1 MCRTNSDP
9 KFRFPQIQIRC
20 PSYFRAARSKSCR
33 ASPEIWA
40 CRPEMLKNLQK
51 YHQTIIFCMYKWFV
65 RSDCLFFCKNLI
77 AVWYKMI
84 VWFFAKVITLFDL
97 FGVHRLHAE
106 LENFVCTVENT
117 PKATLTLMW
126 IVVIQ
131 RKTVLGDWTR
141 LKIANMLTEPHVD
154 LNLQCQMHPSYLS
167 NPSDLSPCLEQK
179 LVAQLHTQCAPEIW
193 LCFCGN
199 HGAMLL
205 FWNML
210 DPNQSGYRQSKEI
223 LDGC

>member
-1 MCRTNSDP
+1 MCRTNWQIST
-9 KFRFPQIQIRC
+9 KFRSS

-40 CRPEMLKNLQK
+40 CRPEIWAVRQINLGFPTS
-51 YHQTIIFCMYKWFV
+51 QTN
-65 RSDCLFFCKNLI
+65 NLGM
-77 AVWYKMI
+77 YKMI
-84 VWFFAKVITLFDL
+84 VCFFAKVITLFDL

-154 LNLQCQMHPSYLS
+154 LNFQCQMHPSYLS

-179 LVAQLHTQCAPEIW
+179 LVAQLHTQCAPEIL

>member
-1 MCRTNSDP
+1 MTNLTNFT
-9 KFRFPQIQIRC
+9 KFRSFQILSERLSRCSEQIL
-20 PSYFRAARSKSCR
+20 SS
-33 ASPEIWA
+33 ITW
-40 CRPEMLKNLQK
+40 NLGLP
-51 YHQTIIFCMYKWFV
+51 TWECM
-65 RSDCLFFCKNLI
+65 
-77 AVWYKMI
+77 YKMI
-84 VWFFAKVITLFDL
+84 VCFFAKVITLFDL

-106 LENFVCTVENT
+106 LEKFVCTVENT

-131 RKTVLGDWTR
+131 RKNVSGDWTR
-141 LKIANMLTEPHVD
+141 LKIANMLIEPHVD

-167 NPSDLSPCLEQK
+167 NPSDLLPCLEQK
-179 LVAQLHTQCAPEIW
+179 LVAQLHTQCAPEIC

-210 DPNQSGYRQSKEI
+210 GPNQSCYRKSKEI